1 MPYLFEQHPV
11 SKQTLCPFGL
21 DSDTLLF
28 RFQIESPYSE
38 TVH

>member
-1 MPYLFEQHPV
+1 MPHPFEQISV
-11 SKQTLCPFGL
+11 FRQTFGSFGL

-28 RFQIESPYSE
+28 RFQIESLYSE

>member
-1 MPYLFEQHPV
+1 MPYIFEQYPV
-11 SKQTLCPFGL
+11 FQKTFRLFGL

-28 RFQIESPYSE
+28 RFQIESFYSE